1 MATPK
6 MVTDIAQLWQQGIRS
21 AHRFD
26 KRTHGWLGLLTGAA
40 KQALKPDS
48 ALTAAAIAYFAIF
61 SLFPLALLSIGI
73 ASFSLG
79 PLMDQQVVVQ
89 RLEFIAP
96 ALGQLLGKNLDEI
109 IRARGPVT
117 VVALGSL
124 IWSASS
130 MFFVLIG
137 TLTKVWG
144 IERSRPI
151 WKRRGLAIL
160 FVLAFIGPILF
171 LASFADSMITNLLTR
186 LPGPIIQIV
195 GGVGLGLAV
204 LLNVALFM
212 VLYLMLPHAASSW
225 REILPGA
232 IAAGLLWELAKRA
245 FLFFISTYI
254 SISNLIYG
262 SVAAIIAILTWAY
275 LSSLILL
282 FGAYLSV
289 SYFQKRN
296 NKKQQARISSLI
308 MTRV

>member
-6 MVTDIAQLWQQGIRS
+6 VVTDIAQLRQQGIRR
-21 AHRFD
+21 AHQFD
-26 KRTHGWLGLLTGAA
+26 EWMHGWLGMLVGAA
-40 KQALKPDS
+40 HQALKPDS

-79 PLMDQQVVVQ
+79 PLMDQQLVVQ

-96 ALGQLLGKNLDEI
+96 ALGKLLGKNLDEI

-130 MFFVLIG
+130 MFFVLTG

-144 IERSRPI
+144 IERSRPV

-171 LASFADSMITNLLTR
+171 LASFAESMIANLLTR

-195 GGVGLGLAV
+195 GGAGLILAI
-204 LLNVALFM
+204 LLDVALFM
-212 VLYLMLPHAASSW
+212 VLYLMLPHAASGW

-232 IAAGLLWELAKRA
+232 IAAGLLWELAKRT

-254 SISNLIYG
+254 SISNLVYG

-289 SYFQKRN
+289 SYFQKR
-296 NKKQQARISSLI
+296 QQEAAGQNQ
-308 MTRV
+308 